1 MVSAALGYVQL
12 SICSPS
18 TPPLTGA
25 GFPFGTDPL
34 GRDVLARVI
43 IGGEISLKVGVYSAL
58 GAVAIGIVMGLI
70 SGYYGGF
77 VDMIVMRFADVQLA
91 LPFILLAITFIA
103 VIGGGLTNMII
114 LLIISQW
121 VQYARLVRG
130 SVLSLRDREF
140 ILAAKAIGV
149 KDIRI
154 LFQHLLP
161 NLIGPVIV
169 LMTLNVA
176 NNILLESSLTFL
188 GLGVDPVIPSW
199 GGMLA
204 EGRTYLQTAWWVSVF
219 PGLAILLTVLGLNLL
234 GDWLRDALDPTGR
247 TYFMNRPNS
256 TQVTTL
262 LERTFPRTRV
272 PCWKHTPRRPIK
284 AICLRPGCLMM
295 KPSAN
300 ERRLLSKRPGSALV
314 FVVPTSR

>member
-1 MVSAALGYVQL
+1 MTAAIKSDKLKRFKNLEFILGVLLVGGIGLAVIFSGWLFPGGGSELNLAYRL
-12 SICSPS
+12 
-18 TPPLTGA
+18 TPPLMEP
-25 GFPFGTDPL
+25 GFPLGTDPL

-58 GAVAIGIVMGLI
+58 GAVVIGIIMGLV

-77 VDMIVMRFADVQLA
+77 LDMIVMRFADVQLA

-247 TYFMNRPNS
+247 TS
-256 TQVTTL
+256 L
-262 LERTFPRTRV
+262 
-272 PCWKHTPRRPIK
+272 
-284 AICLRPGCLMM
+284 
-295 KPSAN
+295 
-300 ERRLLSKRPGSALV
+300 
-314 FVVPTSR
+314 

>member
-1 MVSAALGYVQL
+1 MTAAIKTDKLKRFKNLEFILGVLLVGGIGLAVIFSSWLFPGGGSELNLAYRL
-12 SICSPS
+12 
-18 TPPLTGA
+18 TPPLVEP
-25 GFPFGTDPL
+25 GFPLGTDPL

-58 GAVAIGIVMGLI
+58 GAVVIGIVMGLV

-77 VDMIVMRFADVQLA
+77 LDMIVMRFADVQLA

-149 KDIRI
+149 KDMRI

-247 TYFMNRPNS
+247 TS
-256 TQVTTL
+256 L
-262 LERTFPRTRV
+262 
-272 PCWKHTPRRPIK
+272 
-284 AICLRPGCLMM
+284 
-295 KPSAN
+295 
-300 ERRLLSKRPGSALV
+300 
-314 FVVPTSR
+314 

>member
-1 MVSAALGYVQL
+1 MTAAIKSDKLKRFKNLEFILGVLLVGGIGLAVIFSGWLFPGGGSELNLAYRL
-12 SICSPS
+12 
-18 TPPLTGA
+18 TPPLVEPS
-25 GFPFGTDPL
+25 FPLGTDPL

-58 GAVAIGIVMGLI
+58 GAVVIGIIMGLV

-77 VDMIVMRFADVQLA
+77 LDMIVMRFADVQLA

-247 TYFMNRPNS
+247 TS
-256 TQVTTL
+256 L
-262 LERTFPRTRV
+262 
-272 PCWKHTPRRPIK
+272 
-284 AICLRPGCLMM
+284 
-295 KPSAN
+295 
-300 ERRLLSKRPGSALV
+300 
-314 FVVPTSR
+314 